1 MVMFNCNRCS
11 AAMKKK
17 DVENHSFKCGGKSNI
32 NVTCI
37 DCLKDFRGNAYESH
51 TSCLTEDQRYGGTDA
66 ASKPTGQK
74 QNQWLGI
81 VKEVLK
87 QKDSLETDVLQFLKS
102 VQHSQNIPRNRKKF
116 QNWARSAKHITDTKF
131 LDKVFDIL
139 QAEFNKTRQTDKAD
153 KSETSVEKPV
163 DRKEANDDGK
173 SAEIDDSSTSKGK
186 KSKKRKS
193 AEVENGNAANDDAEI
208 DDINGEKLKI
218 DDSSTSK
225 TKKSKKR
232 KSSEVE
238 NGNTANGNV
247 ANDDAE
253 IVGNQNGEKLEID
266 DSLTPKTKKSK
277 KRKSS
282 EVENGNTAGDDAE
295 IADNKNGEKVENEC
309 ESETKLSKK
318 ERKLLKKKAKYE
330 LEVKEIEN
338 AVTDDP
344 IPQEEVEPGKKSKKS
359 KKRKLAEV
367 DENVEKVDD
376 SKKRKVEGDNE
387 VETGD
392 SPLNGD
398 SPGKKKTKFNWH
410 EMIVEVVKQSK
421 NQEISLK
428 KLSKKV
434 VNEYISRFG
443 DIGIQEKLQAKLN
456 KKVNHCPGIKV
467 LKDRAKL
474 VERED

>member
-51 TSCLTEDQRYGGTDA
+51 TSCLTEDQRYGGKDA
-66 ASKPTGQK
+66 VSKPTGQK

-102 VQHSQNIPRNRKKF
+102 IQHSQNIPRNRKKF

-173 SAEIDDSSTSKGK
+173 SAEIDDSSTSKG
-186 KSKKRKS
+186 
-193 AEVENGNAANDDAEI
+193 
-208 DDINGEKLKI
+208 
-218 DDSSTSK
+218 
-225 TKKSKKR
+225 KKSKKR

-387 VETGD
+387 VETGG
-392 SPLNGD
+392 L
-398 SPGKKKTKFNWH
+398 KFD
-410 EMIVEVVKQSK
+410 QK
-421 NQEISLK
+421 NHSDL
-428 KLSKKV
+428 V
-434 VNEYISRFG
+434 RMRRMARMRGPSRRTSG
-443 DIGIQEKLQAKLN
+443 EST
-456 KKVNHCPGIKV
+456 
-467 LKDRAKL
+467 
-474 VERED
+474 